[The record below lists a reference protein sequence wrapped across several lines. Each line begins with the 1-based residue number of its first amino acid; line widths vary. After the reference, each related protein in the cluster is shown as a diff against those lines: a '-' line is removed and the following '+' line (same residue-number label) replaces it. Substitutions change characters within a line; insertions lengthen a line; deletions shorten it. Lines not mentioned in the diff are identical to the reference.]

1 MLSSRAYFDKLPSV
15 RKLGLII
22 GILAIVGAIAAA
34 ILFFL
39 GYFSPQGA
47 GLKIDSN
54 PASTVFIN
62 GEQVGKTPYQTTMK
76 AGEITLR
83 LVPDSFDK
91 PLSPYETKIDL
102 VGGIETIVN
111 RDFGATD
118 DESGGYVISF
128 EKVGGKET
136 SISVV
141 SVPDAAQVALD
152 DQIRG
157 FSPYKTSSLTAGEHK
172 LTVTA
177 PGYKDENLNL
187 KAAEGYKLTARVK
200 LMPNGESPQPSP
212 SPAPVEKMVE
222 ILSTPTGFLRVRS
235 EPSTSGAELGQ
246 VEPGKTYKYVDTD
259 TATGWFKIEYEDGK
273 EGWISNDYAKIVENN
288 SDNTATPSATPKS

>member
-1 MLSSRAYFDKLPSV
+1 M

-22 GILAIVGAIAAA
+22 GILAILGGIAAA

-47 GLKIDSN
+47 GLRIDTN

-62 GEQVGKTPYQTTMK
+62 GEQVGKTPYQATRK

-111 RDFGATD
+111 RDFGPTD
-118 DESGGYVISF
+118 DESGGYIISF
-128 EKVGGKET
+128 ERVGGKET
-136 SISVV
+136 SIAVV
-141 SVPDAAQVALD
+141 SVPDAAQIALD
-152 DQIRG
+152 GQIRG
-157 FSPYKTSSLTAGEHK
+157 FSPYKTTSLTPGDHK

-187 KAAEGYKLTARVK
+187 KAVEGYKLTARVK
-200 LMPNGESPQPSP
+200 LMPNGETPEPSP
-212 SPAPVEKMVE
+212 TPAPSEKKVE
-222 ILSTPTGFLRVRS
+222 ILTTPTGFLRVRS
-235 EPSTSGAELGQ
+235 DPSTVGSELGQ
-246 VEPGKTYKYVDTD
+246 VEPGKSYKYVDTD
-259 TATGWFKIEYEDGK
+259 TATGWFKIEYEAGK
-273 EGWISNDYAKIVENN
+273 EGWVSNEYAKIVE
-288 SDNTATPSATPKS
+288 DNPNATATPSASPNP